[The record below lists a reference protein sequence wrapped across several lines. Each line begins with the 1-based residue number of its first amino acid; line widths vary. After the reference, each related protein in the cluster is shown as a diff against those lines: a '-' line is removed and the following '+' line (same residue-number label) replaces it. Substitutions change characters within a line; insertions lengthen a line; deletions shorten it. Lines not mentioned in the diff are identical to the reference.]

1 MKLFQVLIVLFILT
15 LSASVYA
22 MGIFVNPFPM
32 QPKLDSL
39 KISPELPQT
48 FTAPAPK
55 QSYNKSRILALVEE
69 QRISRRLFAS
79 T

>member
-15 LSASVYA
+15 VSASVYA
-22 MGIFVNPFPM
+22 MGIFVNPFPL

-39 KISPELPQT
+39 KVSQELSPALTVSVPEKS
-48 FTAPAPK
+48 F
-55 QSYNKSRILALVEE
+55 NKNRIQALMEE